1 MEKAIEAFLFA
12 SRWLMAPIYV
22 GLVLTL
28 VALLAKFV
36 QELFH
41 FLPHVLEMT
50 ETQVILA
57 VLTFVDISFAASL
70 LVMIIVSGYENFVS
84 KIDTGGADRPSWMGQ
99 IDFGG
104 QKLKLISSIV
114 AISGIHLLKSFMN
127 IENVDRNALM
137 WLVITHITFVV
148 SGVLLALMDWLHEK
162 AGKH

>member
-1 MEKAIEAFLFA
+1 MERAIEGFLFA

-28 VALLAKFV
+28 VALLAKFF
-36 QELFH
+36 QELLH
-41 FLPHVLEMT
+41 FLPHVLEMS

-84 KIDTGGADRPSWMGQ
+84 RIDTGTADRPSWMGQ

-127 IENVDRNALM
+127 IENVDRDALM
-137 WLVITHITFVV
+137 WMVITHIVFVL

-162 AGKH
+162 AGEH